1 MKNKKIFMTAFIFLA
16 LIISIFPTIVNADMG
31 EKPSITIKIKNLETN
46 NYIIDLLIHAE
57 KPEDYYP
64 NSYFSNDGRTISTD
78 EPGEIDKNGII
89 IYFDK
94 IAEVR
99 DITIDQ
105 AKQLYN
111 IDYNGWIS
119 ANTRNILL
127 WGTCN
132 GNNEHEHYF
141 HYFGVPD
148 RYKIIIINNDTGDIK
163 VSDEI
168 IRKDFTSKVMIDY
181 SSMSIS
187 SKGSLDIKSI
197 VLALLITIA
206 IELIIALL
214 MKFRKYIKVII
225 MTNTTTN
232 ILLQLSLNII
242 SGNYLTKLI
251 IFEILVIITEYLIY
265 KKYMNEESAKKILLY
280 ALIANMVT
288 ACLTFI
294 IK

>member
-1 MKNKKIFMTAFIFLA
+1 MKNKRVVMLMFIFIA
-16 LIISIFPTIVNADMG
+16 LIINLFPNAVNADMG
-31 EKPSITIKIKNLETN
+31 EKTSITIKIKNLETN
-46 NYIIDLLIHAE
+46 NYIIDLLTYAE
-57 KPEDYYP
+57 KTGDYYP
-64 NSYFSNDGRTISTD
+64 DSNFSNYGRAINTD
-78 EPGEIDKNGII
+78 EPGEIDKNGITVH
-89 IYFDK
+89 FDA
-94 IAEVR
+94 IAKER
-99 DITIDQ
+99 NITIDQ

-119 ANTRNILL
+119 ANTRNSVL

-141 HYFGVPD
+141 NYFGVPD

-168 IRKDFTSKVMIDY
+168 IRKDFSSKVMIDY
-181 SSMSIS
+181 SSMSINSKS
-187 SKGSLDIKSI
+187 SLNIKSI

-232 ILLQLSLNII
+232 ILLQLLLNII
-242 SGNYLTKLI
+242 SGNYLTKLVL
-251 IFEILVIITEYLIY
+251 FEILVIIAEYLIY
-265 KKYMNEESAKKILLY
+265 KKFMKE
-280 ALIANMVT
+280 
-288 ACLTFI
+288 
-294 IK
+294 